1 MSDSVIDA
9 KLEIKNIITNK
20 LNLENRRLYQEIYN
34 VMSGIQN
41 NYENKIFKK
50 DKYTVLMEK
59 LDELTSQYKEK
70 VYNPYFEATEDLS
83 LNNLEEILN
92 QVYELRKKLIDIISE
107 GGCKRISNILSIHL
121 GYEYDKN
128 LSDKYKK
135 LLEFY
140 DNFFVPTAGSMETEE
155 TTISDLTPY
164 AKKTSGSNKSFLEK
178 IEGADIYFPFSG
190 KNIVISGYFNK
201 DPLNIIRIGGTIGEK
216 LKKIQEQIKFLS
228 IDENFKNGYLNQL
241 SLRDFLLN
249 NEVEISDMISNA
261 HKDLLKYRIKPL
273 SLLVK
278 EFITGNTEKQRYIL
292 TLFLLSDSEDQ
303 FLAHIIYDMIC
314 NTSDLLKPQP
324 MAEEIYK
331 SLHYSVQKLFRIAF
345 KNVENKVAQL
355 HSLTEDDIPYEK
367 RIAMMKVADNVK
379 TKALDKLKEMK
390 GTREGSAKAQQY
402 LDGLLKVPFGNYKKE
417 PVLKG
422 LEDFT
427 SKLNGVVINSIKK
440 LEETEA
446 RTDFEKNIFDVVKT
460 HLKTFNNEKIESTI
474 DSFLKIFDR
483 ILKTTKNQ
491 ETTNEND
498 EAIKRHCN
506 FFIEEIDKMLSITE
520 KLDKGEEVVEI
531 DDKLIDEVKDE
542 EGPLVSIANNFL
554 NLWREWT
561 NYKKSKKNYLEQ
573 VRKTLNECVYGQEET
588 KLQLE
593 RLIAQWMNGK
603 MEGTV
608 FGFQGPPGVGKTTIA
623 KKGLA
628 KCFLDEDGNPRPF
641 GFLPL
646 GGSSN
651 GAVLE
656 GHSYTYLGSTWGRIV
671 DILMETKC
679 MNPII
684 YIDEVDKVS
693 NTEHGREII
702 GILTHLTDFSQNHEF
717 TDKYFAGI
725 KFDLSQVLFVFS
737 YNDSHAIDRILRDR
751 ITEINVKALTMVEK
765 IHVVQNY
772 SLPEILE
779 TVGYKSG
786 DITINKDVI
795 KYIIQNYTN
804 EAGVRKLREKLFE
817 IIREINLKKITDDNV
832 QLPYEVTEDF
842 VKELFSDKP
851 KVHVKKIAKEPQVGF
866 VNGLY
871 ATVTGTG
878 GLTIVECVK
887 TPSERKLALEL
898 TGQQGDVMK
907 ESMMCAKTL
916 AWNLIPKS
924 IKKEINEEIESY
936 GSFGLHIHCPEA
948 ATPKD
953 GPSAGITITTAIVSR
968 LCNIKVKNDIAM
980 TGEIDLHGNVHPIGG
995 LEAKLEGA
1003 KRAGVR
1009 LCLVPKDNEED
1020 YLKIIKRRELNGC
1033 QSPGGANGGDLP
1045 EVKIVSN
1052 IMEVIQEALVPND
1065 LEFVNIMI

>member
-1 MSDSVIDA
+1 MTDLNDA
-9 KLEIKNIITNK
+9 KSIITNIITNK

-41 NYENKIFKK
+41 NYENKVFKK
-50 DKYTVLMEK
+50 DKYSVLMEK
-59 LDELTSQYKEK
+59 LDELLSQYRELNDIVDFSSTSSIESALEK
-70 VYNPYFEATEDLS
+70 IY
-83 LNNLEEILN
+83 EI
-92 QVYELRKKLIDIISE
+92 RKKVIEITSE
-107 GGCKRISNILSIHL
+107 GGCKRISQILTLYL
-121 GYEYDKN
+121 GYDYEN
-128 LSDKYKK
+128 GLSDKYKK

-140 DNFFVPTAGSMETEE
+140 DNFFVPTSVDTENEIVVLSM
-155 TTISDLTPY
+155 DLIPY
-164 AKKTSGSNKSFLEK
+164 AKKNNSQNKSFLEK
-178 IEGADIYFPFSG
+178 IEGADIYFPFGS

-201 DPLNIIRIGGTIGEK
+201 DPLNITRIGGTIGEK
-216 LKKIQEQIKFLS
+216 LKKTHEQIKFLS
-228 IDENFKNGYLNQL
+228 IEDNFKNGFLNQL

-249 NEVEISDMISNA
+249 NEMEICDMITNA
-261 HKDLLKYRIKPL
+261 HKDLLKYRTKPL

-278 EFITGNTEKQRYIL
+278 EFITGNTEKQRYVL

-314 NTSDLLKPQP
+314 NTSELLKPQP

-345 KNVENKVAQL
+345 KNVENKVQQL

-367 RIAMMKVADNVK
+367 RIAMMKVGDNVK

-390 GTREGSAKAQQY
+390 GTRESSAKAQQF
-402 LDGLLKVPFGNYKKE
+402 LDGLLKVPFGVYKRE
-417 PVLKG
+417 PVLSG
-422 LEDFT
+422 LEEY
-427 SKLNGVVINSIKK
+427 SVKLAGVVSNSLKK
-440 LEETEA
+440 LEEVEPKTDLEA
-446 RTDFEKNIFDVVKT
+446 SILEQLNV
-460 HLKTFNNEKIESTI
+460 HLKLYVNEHIESTI
-474 DSFLKIFDR
+474 EGFLKTMDK
-483 ILKTTKNQ
+483 ILKLIDTK
-491 ETTNEND
+491 ECLTPSD
-498 EAIKRHCN
+498 EKIKKNCE
-506 FFIEEIDKMLSITE
+506 FFIEEIGKMEQISEMLE
-520 KLDKGEEVVEI
+520 NGEEPAEGELNIKVDDVE
-531 DDKLIDEVKDE
+531 DEHVF
-542 EGPLVSIANNFL
+542 VTIANNFL

-561 NYKKSKKNYLEQ
+561 KYKKSKKDYLTQ

-588 KLQLE
+588 KMQLE

-628 KCFLDEDGNPRPF
+628 KCFVDEDGNPRPF

-651 GAVLE
+651 GATLE

-717 TDKYFAGI
+717 SDKYFSGI
-725 KFDLSQVLFVFS
+725 KFDLSKVLFVFS

-751 ITEINVKALTMVEK
+751 ITEINVKALTMIEK

-772 SLPEILE
+772 SLPEILD
-779 TVGYKSG
+779 TVGYKDT

-817 IIREINLKKITDDNV
+817 IVREINLKKITDDNII
-832 QLPYEVTEDF
+832 LPYDVSEEF

-887 TPSERKLALEL
+887 TPSDRKLALEL

-916 AWNLIPKS
+916 AWNLVPKT
-924 IKKEINEEIESY
+924 IKKEINEEFENY
-936 GSFGLHIHCPEA
+936 GNFGLHIHCPEA

-968 LCNIKVKNDIAM
+968 LCNIKIKNDIAM

-1009 LCLVPKDNEED
+1009 MCLIPKDNEED
-1020 YLKIIKRRELNGC
+1020 YEKILKRRKTDEC
-1033 QSPGGANGGDLP
+1033 TSPRNDLP

-1052 IMEVIQEALVPND
+1052 IMEVIQEALVEND
-1065 LEFVNIMI
+1065 LEFINIMKN

>member
-1 MSDSVIDA
+1 MD
-9 KLEIKNIITNK
+9 
-20 LNLENRRLYQEIYN
+20 
-34 VMSGIQN
+34 
-41 NYENKIFKK
+41 KI
-50 DKYTVLMEK
+50 L
-59 LDELTSQYKEK
+59 
-70 VYNPYFEATEDLS
+70 
-83 LNNLEEILN
+83 
-92 QVYELRKKLIDIISE
+92 KLIDTKESQ
-107 GGCKRISNILSIHL
+107 SP
-121 GYEYDKN
+121 
-128 LSDKYKK
+128 SD
-135 LLEFY
+135 
-140 DNFFVPTAGSMETEE
+140 
-155 TTISDLTPY
+155 
-164 AKKTSGSNKSFLEK
+164 EK
-178 IEGADIYFPFSG
+178 IK
-190 KNIVISGYFNK
+190 KNCG
-201 DPLNIIRIGGTIGEK
+201 
-216 LKKIQEQIKFLS
+216 
-228 IDENFKNGYLNQL
+228 
-241 SLRDFLLN
+241 
-249 NEVEISDMISNA
+249 
-261 HKDLLKYRIKPL
+261 
-273 SLLVK
+273 
-278 EFITGNTEKQRYIL
+278 
-292 TLFLLSDSEDQ
+292 
-303 FLAHIIYDMIC
+303 
-314 NTSDLLKPQP
+314 
-324 MAEEIYK
+324 
-331 SLHYSVQKLFRIAF
+331 
-345 KNVENKVAQL
+345 
-355 HSLTEDDIPYEK
+355 
-367 RIAMMKVADNVK
+367 
-379 TKALDKLKEMK
+379 
-390 GTREGSAKAQQY
+390 
-402 LDGLLKVPFGNYKKE
+402 
-417 PVLKG
+417 
-422 LEDFT
+422 
-427 SKLNGVVINSIKK
+427 
-440 LEETEA
+440 
-446 RTDFEKNIFDVVKT
+446 
-460 HLKTFNNEKIESTI
+460 
-474 DSFLKIFDR
+474 
-483 ILKTTKNQ
+483 
-491 ETTNEND
+491 
-498 EAIKRHCN
+498 
-506 FFIEEIDKMLSITE
+506 FFIEEIGKMEQINE
-520 KLDKGEEVVEI
+520 MIEKGEEPAENVLIENVDDVE
-531 DDKLIDEVKDE
+531 DEHVF
-542 EGPLVSIANNFL
+542 VSIANNFL
-554 NLWREWT
+554 NLWREW
-561 NYKKSKKNYLEQ
+561 NKYKKSKKDYLVQ

-588 KLQLE
+588 KMQLE

-717 TDKYFAGI
+717 TDKYFSGI
-725 KFDLSQVLFVFS
+725 KFDLSKVLFVFS
-737 YNDSHAIDRILRDR
+737 YNDSHSIDRILRDR

-772 SLPEILE
+772 SLPEILD
-779 TVGYKSG
+779 TVGYKDN
-786 DITINKDVI
+786 DITISKDVI

-817 IIREINLKKITDDNV
+817 IVREINLKKITDDNIV
-832 QLPYEVTEDF
+832 LPYEVSEEF

-887 TPSERKLALEL
+887 TPSDRKLSLEL

-916 AWNLIPKS
+916 AWNLVPKS
-924 IKKEINEEIESY
+924 IKKEINEEFESY
-936 GSFGLHIHCPEA
+936 GNFGLHIHCPEA

-968 LCNIKVKNDIAM
+968 LCNIKIKNDIAM

-1009 LCLVPKDNEED
+1009 LCLIPKDNEED
-1020 YLKIIKRRELNGC
+1020 YEKILKRRNLAEC
-1033 QSPGGANGGDLP
+1033 TSPRNDLP

-1052 IMEVIQEALVPND
+1052 IMEVIQEALVEND
-1065 LEFVNIMI
+1065 LEFINIMKN

>member
-1 MSDSVIDA
+1 MSDLNEA
-9 KLEIKNIITNK
+9 KSIIINIITNK

-41 NYENKIFKK
+41 NYENKVFKK
-50 DKYTVLMEK
+50 DKYSVLMEK
-59 LDELTSQYKEK
+59 LDEVLSQYREQNDQIDYASLSSMESVLEK
-70 VYNPYFEATEDLS
+70 IY
-83 LNNLEEILN
+83 EI
-92 QVYELRKKLIDIISE
+92 RKKVIDIASE
-107 GGCKRISNILSIHL
+107 GGCKRISHLISLYL
-121 GYEYDKN
+121 GYDYDST
-128 LSDKYKK
+128 LSEKYKK

-140 DNFFVPTAGSMETEE
+140 DNFFVPTSGAIDNENQVSLSG
-155 TTISDLTPY
+155 DFLPFP
-164 AKKTSGSNKSFLEK
+164 KKINSTNKSFLEK
-178 IEGADIYFPFSG
+178 IEGADIYFPFGS
-190 KNIVISGYFNK
+190 KTVIISGYFNK
-201 DPLNIIRIGGTIGEK
+201 DPLNITRIGGTIGDK
-216 LKKIQEQIKFLS
+216 LKKVLEQIKFLQ
-228 IDENFKNGYLNQL
+228 IEDNFKTGFLNQL

-249 NEVEISDMISNA
+249 NEVEISEIIANA
-261 HKDLLKYRIKPL
+261 HKDLLKYRTKPL

-314 NTSDLLKPQP
+314 NTSELLKPQP
-324 MAEEIYK
+324 MAEEIYR

-345 KNVENKVAQL
+345 KNVENKVTQL

-367 RIAMMKVADNVK
+367 RIAMMKVSDNVK
-379 TKALDKLKEMK
+379 SKALDKMKEMK

-402 LDGLLKVPFGNYKKE
+402 LDGLLKVPFGVYKRE
-417 PVLKG
+417 PVLSG
-422 LEDFT
+422 LE
-427 SKLNGVVINSIKK
+427 SYNNKLNGVVSNSIKK
-440 LEETEA
+440 LGETDA
-446 RTDFEKNIFDVVKT
+446 KTDLEKNILEKLIL
-460 HLKTFNNEKIESTI
+460 HLKTYCKEPIESTI
-474 DSFLKIFDR
+474 DYFLKKMDQILRSISLIESNEQSDEKIKKHCAIFVEE
-483 ILKTTKNQ
+483 INKIQHL
-491 ETTNEND
+491 NELIDSGEELGDKVDN
-498 EAIKRHCN
+498 IVV
-506 FFIEEIDKMLSITE
+506 IEETE
-520 KLDKGEEVVEI
+520 
-531 DDKLIDEVKDE
+531 DDNF
-542 EGPLVSIANNFL
+542 LVSIANNFL

-561 NYKKSKKNYLEQ
+561 KYKKSKKDYLEQ
-573 VRKTLNECVYGQEET
+573 VRKTLNDCVYGQEET
-588 KLQLE
+588 KMQLE

-628 KCFLDEDGNPRPF
+628 KCFVDEDGNPRPF

-651 GAVLE
+651 GATLE

-717 TDKYFAGI
+717 SDKYFAGI
-725 KFDLSQVLFVFS
+725 KFDLSKVLFVFS
-737 YNDSHAIDRILRDR
+737 YNDSYAIDRILRDR
-751 ITEINVKALTMVEK
+751 ITEINVKALTIVEK
-765 IHVVQNY
+765 MHVVQNY
-772 SLPEILE
+772 SWPEILDV
-779 TVGYKSG
+779 VGYKTS

-817 IIREINLKKITDDNV
+817 IIREINLKKITDDNI
-832 QLPYEVTEDF
+832 QLPYEVTEEF

-851 KVHVKKIAKEPQVGF
+851 KVQLKKIAKEPQVGF

-871 ATVTGTG
+871 ATVAGTG

-887 TPSERKLALEL
+887 TPSDRKLALEL

-924 IKKEINEEIESY
+924 IKKDINEEISSY
-936 GSFGLHIHCPEA
+936 GNFGLHIHCPEA

-1009 LCLVPKDNEED
+1009 LCLIPKDNEDD
-1020 YLKIIKRRELNGC
+1020 YNKIIKRRNNSGC
-1033 QSPGGANGGDLP
+1033 ASPGGNGGDLP

-1052 IMEVIQEALVPND
+1052 IMEVIQEALVEND
-1065 LEFVNIMI
+1065 LEFINIMIN